1 MVMLTCVLI
10 NLRKRKFVQES
21 LLTLLDRLKT
31 GTSLVSC
38 QLGRRLSA
46 VCPTHLDN
54 AGDSKELCPLANKN
68 LGLIVRLKLSSH
80 LNQVIFRV
88 HVRNGI

>member
-21 LLTLLDRLKT
+21 LLTLLNGLET
-31 GTSLVSC
+31 GSSLVSC
-38 QLGRRLSA
+38 QLGRWLSA
-46 VCPTHLDN
+46 VRSTHLDY

-68 LGLIVRLKLSSH
+68 LGLIVRLKLSCH